1 MDVNYV
7 AGHARFRAVTAGD
20 GFDTEVTL
28 TGPWR
33 SPAQMLAD
41 QEYDGH
47 ASVHDESTAAS
58 LGLAGAPIE
67 GPTHFSQFD
76 PLGVARWGDRW
87 FASGCISVHF
97 QNMVVEGEEVQATL
111 SAGSSALARVDAT
124 KRDGT
129 AVLTGTASVDS
140 HEEPTEVGRRIARL
154 DEPGDLFVLD
164 RLMVGARDTESE
176 PLRLSRRERNGST
189 YPFSLDDKLA
199 RITEPHPW
207 YTELGASSSPWG
219 RAIVPMEMISVLAH
233 RSGPRWPVRT
243 PSIGLFVDL
252 EIRLA
257 EGPVFVDQDY
267 AVERELI
274 GLGQSRRT
282 ESYWTRTSLIDTDTG
297 RVAAVVVLHTGVFK
311 DSYPGYP
318 TD

>member
-1 MDVNYV
+1 MTS
-7 AGHARFRAVTAGD
+7 RAA
-20 GFDTEVTL
+20 FAAEVTL

-33 SPAQMLAD
+33 LPGQMLAD

-76 PLGVARWGDRW
+76 PLGVAWWGDRW
-87 FASGCISVHF
+87 FTSGCISAHF

-111 SAGSSALARVDAT
+111 VAGPSAVARADAA

-129 AVLTGTASVDS
+129 AVLTGTASVGS
-140 HEEPTEVGRRIARL
+140 GEEPTEVSRRLARL
-154 DEPGDLFVLD
+154 GDPGELFLLD
-164 RLMVGARDTESE
+164 RLVVGARDTEAE
-176 PLRLSRRERNGST
+176 PVRLSRHDRNGST
-189 YPFSLDDKLA
+189 YPFSLEDKLA
-199 RITEPHPW
+199 RITEAHPW
-207 YTELGASSSPWG
+207 YTESGGRTSPWG

-233 RSGPRWPVRT
+233 KSGPAWPVRT
-243 PSIGLFVDL
+243 PSIGLFLDL
-252 EIRLA
+252 EIRLV
-257 EGPVFVDQDY
+257 EGPMFVDQDY
-267 AVERELI
+267 VVERELV

-282 ESYWTRTSLIDTDTG
+282 ESYYTRTSLVDADTR
-297 RVAAVVVLHTGVFK
+297 RVVAVVVLHTGVFK

-318 TD
+318 TG